1 MANDSE
7 RERSL
12 LARVLRIRF
21 RAADS
26 PWKVLAVE
34 TDSGRATVVG
44 EFEQIEE
51 GLEYDFRGRW
61 DVHPQYGEQF
71 RADAHYPRPPRTLRG
86 MIAYLSS
93 GLIAGIGP
101 KMAKRIVDRF
111 GDKTFDVISTEPE
124 RLLEV
129 PGIAEVKKEQLV
141 RSFNEHRNLQEVVTH
156 LTGLG
161 LSANMAVRLY
171 REYRDDT
178 INVITNNPY
187 RLTRDIFGIGFRRAD
202 EIARASG
209 VDPCSPQRLRAA
221 VTYVLQG
228 AAERAGHTFLP
239 GKQLCGETYRLLE
252 DIAVRGD
259 GTEAEHPSLEDIE
272 TAVDDAERD
281 GIIRVEDEAA
291 YLLKYHRCESEVARR
306 LRQVHGQGIMAAPEP
321 QAMDQILNR
330 VQRKLGMEY
339 APEQE
344 EAVRQ
349 AFRAGVMVITG
360 GPGTGKTTIVRGIME
375 VAELLGG
382 GLRVLLAAP
391 TGRAARKLGEVT
403 GHQAHTLHR
412 LLGYSFVE
420 GRPVFRHDAE
430 DPLEGDVLIVDES
443 SMVDI
448 ELAHHLMEA
457 VGPTMRL
464 ILVGD
469 ADQLP
474 SVGPGN
480 FLRDLVRS
488 ELLPVVRLEKIFRQE
503 EVSDIVLNAHRI
515 NSGQEPVFAGG
526 GDSYF
531 VSRDTPEEICEHVVQ
546 LVARLTRAGRY
557 GIEDVQV
564 LSPMHRGAAGVAN
577 LNNQIQRAM
586 NPPSPGRGEI
596 SRGGVTY
603 REGDKVMCLRN
614 NYEKGQSGIFN
625 GNLGVIRDVISP
637 DDGLVDEPTLEI
649 DFDGELVPYGQSE
662 LNELG
667 LAYATTV
674 HKAQGSEFPVVL
686 AVLSTSQYVMLQR
699 NLLYTAVTRAERLLV
714 LVGQWRALRIA
725 IQNNS
730 VDERYSRLALRLS
743 GG

>member
-1 MANDSE
+1 MRSE
-7 RERSL
+7 SGKERSL
-12 LARVLRIRF
+12 SARVLRIRF
-21 RAADS
+21 AAADS
-26 PWKVLAVE
+26 AWKVLLVE
-34 TDSGRATVVG
+34 TDAGPATVVG

-51 GLEYDFRGRW
+51 GLEYDFQGRW

-71 RADAHYPRPPRTLRG
+71 RADDHYPRPPRTIRG

-111 GDKTFDVISTEPE
+111 GEKTFDVISAEPH

-129 PGIAEVKKEQLV
+129 PGIAEVKKERLV
-141 RSFNEHRNLQEVVTH
+141 QSFNEHRNLQEVVTY

-171 REYRDDT
+171 REYGEET
-178 INVITNNPY
+178 IGVVNNNPY

-209 VDPCSPQRLRAA
+209 VDPRSPQRLRAA
-221 VTYVLQG
+221 ITYTLQQ

-239 GKQLCGETYRLLE
+239 RDELCDSIYRLLE
-252 DIAVRGD
+252 DISTGTD
-259 GTEAEHPSLEDIE
+259 GEAGYPSLDEIAG
-272 TAVDDAERD
+272 AVGDAEGD
-281 GIIRVEDEAA
+281 GIIRVEDGAA
-291 YLLKYHRCESEVARR
+291 YLLKYHRCESQVARR
-306 LRQVHGQGIMAAPEP
+306 LLQVHRQEAMAVPDP
-321 QAMDQILNR
+321 PVMDRILER
-330 VQRKLGMEY
+330 VQSRLGMAY

-375 VAELLGG
+375 VAESLGG

-403 GHQAHTLHR
+403 GHPAHTVHR

-448 ELAHHLMEA
+448 ELAYHLMEA

-503 EVSDIVLNAHRI
+503 EVSDIVINAHRI
-515 NSGQEPVFAGG
+515 NSGEPPVFAGG
-526 GDSYF
+526 GDSFF

-546 LVARLTRAGRY
+546 LVARLTRNGRY
-557 GIEDVQV
+557 CIENIQV
-564 LSPMHRGAAGVAN
+564 LSPMHRGASGVTN
-577 LNNQIQRAM
+577 INNEIQKMM
-586 NPPSPGRGEI
+586 NPPAATKGEI
-596 SRGGVTY
+596 SRGGITY

-614 NYEKGQSGIFN
+614 NYEKGQAGIFN

-637 DDGLVDEPTLEI
+637 DDGLVDERTLAI
-649 DFDGELVPYGQSE
+649 DFDGERVLYGQSE

-674 HKAQGSEFPVVL
+674 HKAQGSEFPVVV
-686 AVLSTSQYVMLQR
+686 AVVSTSQYVMLQR
-699 NLLYTAVTRAERLLV
+699 NLLYTAVTRAENLLV
-714 LVGQWRALRIA
+714 LVGQWRALSIA
-725 IQNNS
+725 INNNS
-730 VDERYSRLALRLS
+730 VDERHSRLAFRLS
-743 GG
+743 GS

>member
-1 MANDSE
+1 MSRSE
-7 RERSL
+7 KERSL
-12 LARVLRIRF
+12 SARVLRIRF
-21 RAADS
+21 KSADS
-26 PWKVLAVE
+26 AWKVLGVE
-34 TDSGRATVVG
+34 TDTGPATVIG
-44 EFEQIEE
+44 EFEEIEE
-51 GLEYDFRGRW
+51 GLEYDFQGKW
-61 DVHPQYGEQF
+61 DTHPQYGQQF
-71 RADAHYPRPPRTLRG
+71 RAFSHHSRPPRTIRG

-111 GDKTFDVISTEPE
+111 GDKTFDVISAEPQ

-141 RSFNEHRNLQEVVTH
+141 RSFNEHKNLQEVVTY

-171 REYRDDT
+171 REYGDET
-178 INVITNNPY
+178 IGVITNNPY
-187 RLTRDIFGIGFRRAD
+187 RLTRDVFGIGFRRAD

-209 VDPCSPQRLRAA
+209 VDPSSAQRLRAA
-221 VTYVLQG
+221 ISFTLQQ
-228 AAERAGHTFLP
+228 AAERGGHTFLP
-239 GKQLCGETYRLLE
+239 RDELCDNIYRLLE
-252 DIAVRGD
+252 DIATGS
-259 GTEAEHPSLEDIE
+259 AEEGRHPSLEQIE
-272 TAVDDAERD
+272 RAVSDAESD

-291 YLLKYHRCESEVARR
+291 YLLKYHRCESQVARR
-306 LRQVHGQGIMAAPEP
+306 LRQIHGQQALAVPDPQIM
-321 QAMDQILNR
+321 DKILSQ
-330 VQRKLGMEY
+330 VQSRLGMEY

-349 AFRAGVMVITG
+349 AFRSGVMIITG

-375 VAELLGG
+375 VAESLGG

-412 LLGYSFVE
+412 LMGYSFAE

-448 ELAHHLMEA
+448 ELAQHLVDA

-488 ELLPVVRLEKIFRQE
+488 ELLPVVRLEKIYRQD
-503 EVSDIVLNAHRI
+503 EVSDIVINAHRI
-515 NSGQEPVFAGG
+515 NSGNEPIFVRGG
-526 GDSYF
+526 ESYF
-531 VSRDTPEEICEHVVQ
+531 VSRDVPEEICEHVVQ
-546 LVARLTRAGRY
+546 LVARLTRNGRY
-557 GIEDVQV
+557 GIESVQV
-564 LSPMHRGAAGVAN
+564 LSPMHRGAAGVTN
-577 LNNQIQRAM
+577 INNEIQKM
-586 NPPSPGRGEI
+586 INPHSSVKGEI
-596 SRGGVTY
+596 SRGGITY

-614 NYEKGQSGIFN
+614 NYEKGQAGIFN
-625 GNLGVIRDVISP
+625 GNLGIVRDVISS
-637 DDGLVDEPTLEI
+637 DDDLVDEPTLRI
-649 DFDGELVPYGQSE
+649 DFDGELVLYGQSE
-662 LNELG
+662 LNEIG

-674 HKAQGSEFPVVL
+674 HKAQGSEFPVVV

-699 NLLYTAVTRAERLLV
+699 NLLYTAVTRAENLLV
-714 LVGQWRALRIA
+714 LVGQQRALKIA
-725 IQNNS
+725 ISNNS

-743 GG
+743 GS